1 MIADIRTDQ
10 AVGRTNPRFKD
21 DETASVAY
29 SAFPAYRGHGIA
41 PRVSPPLTTWAFGDL
56 GSTVLL
62 LEADKTNS
70 GSDPKTGSL
79 HRAAEA
85 GQRALNRRSTGA
97 QPPPRSGPAQVRNR
111 LPQPGPHPHG
121 TRGRYRVT
129 VNASR

>member
-85 GQRALNRRSTGA
+85 GQRALNRRSAAAPQRPRASTE
-97 QPPPRSGPAQVRNR
+97 PPPSARTTP
-111 LPQPGPHPHG
+111 PQH
-121 TRGRYRVT
+121 RRRYRVT